1 MRAIL
6 FILIGIALTLGA
18 IYYMGPDRFMELYK
32 GVASTGQEMVSGG
45 GVDTLTKKLNDGDQP
60 AQSPGAE
67 APAAQ
72 TGQPPAGDGAQ

>member
-1 MRAIL
+1 MRGIL

-45 GVDTLTKKLNDGDQP
+45 GVDTLTKKLNNGDQP
-60 AQSPGAE
+60 AQNPGAGAGVG
-67 APAAQ
+67 APPS
-72 TGQPPAGDGAQ
+72 QPSQP

>member
-6 FILIGIALTLGA
+6 FILIGIVLTLGA
-18 IYYMGPDRFMELYK
+18 IYYMGPDRFIEMYK
-32 GVASTGQEMVSGG
+32 GVASTGQEMVSGS
-45 GVDTLTKKLNDGDQP
+45 
-60 AQSPGAE
+60 QSTPGAGAGAG